1 MICFDSPDIYISLD
15 FASLRTGEKI
25 HIVVE
30 HIAFGIIVDDIVYPD
45 GTTHMGVLGGG
56 GPQTAWGMAAA
67 LGSGSTVGLVAGIG
81 DDLDEHTLAPLTA
94 AQIDQ
99 AGGRRT
105 DLPTPRA
112 WQVLEFDGTRRQVWR
127 VPGQILGRQLA
138 RNRDILPESYQAA
151 RSLHWGIHPG
161 DTSSLDFAREL
172 EAAGQR
178 VSLEPFKAPDT
189 PLSEDALYAMVT
201 ACTIYSPNWE
211 EATRLVGSEDYATV
225 VARFK
230 ALDCRYLV
238 LRRGADGADAWDLDT
253 GEGVH
258 VPAYDTAVVDVVGA
272 GNAFCGA
279 FTAQFDAGIKEA
291 LCHASTVASY
301 MVEQVGIPPALP
313 DAADYAQRRAVL
325 HAQMEALTL

>member
-1 MICFDSPDIYISLD
+1 MI
-15 FASLRTGEKI
+15 
-25 HIVVE
+25 E

-67 LGSGSTVGLVAGIG
+67 LGSGTTVGLVAGIG
-81 DDLDEHTLAPLTA
+81 DDLTDDTLAPLTA
-94 AQIDQ
+94 AQIDL
-99 AGGRRT
+99 AGVRTTT

-112 WQVLEFDGTRRQVWR
+112 WQVLEFDGSRTQVWR
-127 VPGQILGRQLA
+127 VPGHILGRQLA
-138 RNRDILPESYQAA
+138 RNWDVLPESYQTA
-151 RSLHWGIHPG
+151 RSLHWGIHSADNG
-161 DTSSLDFAREL
+161 SLAFAREL

-211 EATRLVGSEDYATV
+211 EATLLVGSEDYATV
-225 VARFK
+225 VARFR

-238 LRRGADGADAWDLDT
+238 LRRGADGADAWDLDA
-253 GEGVH
+253 GEGVR
-258 VPAYDTAVVDVVGA
+258 VPAYDAAVVDVVGA

-279 FTAQFDAGIKEA
+279 FTAQFDAGIEDA
-291 LCHASTVASY
+291 LCHASVVASY
-301 MVEQVGIPPALP
+301 MVEQVGIPPTLP
-313 DAADYAQRRAVL
+313 DAADYAQRRAAVR
-325 HAQMEALTL
+325 AGMEALAL